1 MGSPLPAGPLVDP
14 PGQPGR
20 EGVGPAA
27 GLTSS
32 VEDMA
37 RFVSLQFR
45 TGPAGGAQIHP
56 TAVVDDG
63 CTIGDLAV
71 GDTVWISIVNRGGRL
86 IHVNGQTVLQAGDEV
101 LALADKD
108 AELDGVFTRPE
119 QRGE

>member
-1 MGSPLPAGPLVDP
+1 MRVVEPEPWALGLRFRDEPEGVHRYLVALGSPA
-14 PGQPGR
+14 
-20 EGVGPAA
+20 
-27 GLTSS
+27 
-32 VEDMA
+32 
-37 RFVSLQFR
+37 
-45 TGPAGGAQIHP
+45 
-56 TAVVDDG
+56 DG

-108 AELDGVFTRPE
+108 AELDGVFTRPK